1 MCKSTALLSACSI
14 NNLYTKKHTMNNMRE
29 LVKVMKFNT
38 KLYLKTISGSAVY
51 LKDTRQ
57 HSVSPIGYRADVV
70 STISLYN

>member
-1 MCKSTALLSACSI
+1 
-14 NNLYTKKHTMNNMRE
+14 MNNMRE